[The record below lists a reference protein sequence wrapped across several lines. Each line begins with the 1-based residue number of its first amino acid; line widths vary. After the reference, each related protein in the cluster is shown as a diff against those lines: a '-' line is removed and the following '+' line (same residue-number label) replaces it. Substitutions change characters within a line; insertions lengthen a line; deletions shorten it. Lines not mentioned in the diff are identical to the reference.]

1 MFLLQWYH
9 SLFSSLKAWKKH
21 LGSIIRSLFLTV
33 AELRF
38 SCSLL
43 KSEYLIFVSPRTI
56 YVVHVILQVRILEW
70 VDFPFSRGSSQY
82 RVKPKFL
89 ALQADSL
96 RAELQ
101 ENPRNTGVVSLSLLQ
116 QILWIQKLIWGLLN
130 CRQILYQLSYQV
142 RIIRRGGQALPHFP
156 LCEVWLSSYD
166 LSSDIFFL
174 FFKFYFIFKLY
185 IIVLVLPNIKM
196 NPPQVYMC
204 SPS

>member
-1 MFLLQWYH
+1 MFLLQWCH

-21 LGSIIRSLFLTV
+21 LESIIRSLFLTV

-82 RVKPKFL
+82 RVKPKFP

-174 FFKFYFIFKLY
+174 FF
-185 IIVLVLPNIKM
+185 
-196 NPPQVYMC
+196 
-204 SPS
+204 